1 MDTTVSGIGAVV
13 VAELRASGYME
24 STVGQYAKTIKALT
38 EFASG
43 REYSTGLGA
52 EFASMTTSVRTGR
65 FSRQR
70 RFDYRRLV
78 AVFDSY
84 VQTGRVNL
92 AVRGRGGG
100 GPRPEGSDFV
110 ALYAGWEA
118 EMGCRGLAPATREAY
133 GRVAR
138 SYLVFLEGRG
148 IAVLDGADGGSCPG
162 VFGIPTGSVGQVV
175 AVLGGVELSS
185 VPEVHRPHRS
195 GQCAESGWHQ
205 TFSRDSPRLGGCRRG
220 TGCSRLCVG
229 GGQRSRRCDHVA
241 RIIDGIEG
249 LRHRGAADG

>member
-13 VAELRASGYME
+13 VAELRAAGYME

-43 REYSTGLGA
+43 REYSTSLGA

-65 FSRQR
+65 FSAQR

-84 VQTGRVNL
+84 VQTGRVDL

-110 ALYAGWEA
+110 ALDAAWEA
-118 EMGCRGLAPATREAY
+118 EMDRRGLAPATREAY
-133 GRVAR
+133 GRWHAATWR
-138 SYLVFLEGRG
+138 SWKDAGSPCSTAPMAPVSWGFWNPYW
-148 IAVLDGADGGSCPG
+148 IGGP
-162 VFGIPTGSVGQVV
+162 
-175 AVLGGVELSS
+175 
-185 VPEVHRPHRS
+185 
-195 GQCAESGWHQ
+195 
-205 TFSRDSPRLGGCRRG
+205 
-220 TGCSRLCVG
+220 
-229 GGQRSRRCDHVA
+229 SRRCFGWCRILVHSSSSPVA
-241 RIIDGIEG
+241 PIWSMR
-249 LRHRGAADG
+249 

>member
-43 REYSTGLGA
+43 RGYSTSLGA

-65 FSRQR
+65 FSPQR

-78 AVFDSY
+78 TVFDSY
-84 VQTGRVNL
+84 VQTGRVDL

-110 ALYAGWEA
+110 ALDAAWEA
-118 EMGCRGLAPATREAY
+118 
-133 GRVAR
+133 
-138 SYLVFLEGRG
+138 
-148 IAVLDGADGGSCPG
+148 
-162 VFGIPTGSVGQVV
+162 
-175 AVLGGVELSS
+175 
-185 VPEVHRPHRS
+185 
-195 GQCAESGWHQ
+195 
-205 TFSRDSPRLGGCRRG
+205 
-220 TGCSRLCVG
+220 
-229 GGQRSRRCDHVA
+229 
-241 RIIDGIEG
+241 
-249 LRHRGAADG
+249 

>member
-1 MDTTVSGIGAVV
+1 MDMTGSGVGAVV
-13 VAELRASGYME
+13 VAELRAAGYME

-43 REYSTGLGA
+43 REYSTILGA

-65 FSRQR
+65 FSPQR

-78 AVFDSY
+78 TVFDSY

-92 AVRGRGGG
+92 SVRGRGGG
-100 GPRPEGSDFV
+100 GPRARGQR
-110 ALYAGWEA
+110 LRCAGRRLGGRDGPA
-118 EMGCRGLAPATREAY
+118 RSGTGHPRGLWKGGTWLPGVPGSTRYRIA
-133 GRVAR
+133 
-138 SYLVFLEGRG
+138 GRG
-148 IAVLDGADGGSCPG
+148 RWRQRPG
-162 VFGIPTGSVGQVV
+162 VLGIPTGPVGQVV

-205 TFSRDSPRLGGCRRG
+205 TLSRAGPRPG
-220 TGCSRLCVG
+220 
-229 GGQRSRRCDHVA
+229 
-241 RIIDGIEG
+241 
-249 LRHRGAADG
+249 

>member
-13 VAELRASGYME
+13 VAELRAAGYME

-43 REYSTGLGA
+43 REYSTSLGA

-65 FSRQR
+65 FSPQR

-84 VQTGRVNL
+84 VQTGRVDL

-110 ALYAGWEA
+110 ALDAAWEA
-118 EMGCRGLAPATREAY
+118 EMGRRGLAPATREAY

-148 IAVLDGADGGSCPG
+148 IAVLDGADGASVL
-162 VFGIPTGSVGQVV
+162 VFLESLLDRWAKSSLFWVVSNFRPFLKFTGRTDLVNALNLAGIKRFH
-175 AVLGGVELSS
+175 AI
-185 VPEVHRPHRS
+185 VPV
-195 GQCAESGWHQ
+195 
-205 TFSRDSPRLGGCRRG
+205 LGGCRRG
-220 TGCSRLCVG
+220 AGCSGLCVG
-229 GGQRSRRCDHVA
+229 GGQRAGRRDHLA
-241 RIIDGIEG
+241 RIIDGIAG
-249 LRHRGAADG
+249 LRHRRAADG

>member
-13 VAELRASGYME
+13 VAELRAAGYME

-43 REYSTGLGA
+43 REYSTSLGA

-65 FSRQR
+65 FSAQR

-84 VQTGRVNL
+84 VQTGRVDL

-110 ALYAGWEA
+110 ALDAAWEA
-118 EMGCRGLAPATREAY
+118 EMGRRGLAPATREAY

-148 IAVLDGADGGSCPG
+148 IAVLDGADGASVLAFLESLLDRWAKSSLFWVVSNFRPFLKFTGRTDL
-162 VFGIPTGSVGQVV
+162 VNALNLAGIKRFHAIVP
-175 AVLGGVELSS
+175 VLG
-185 VPEVHRPHRS
+185 R
-195 GQCAESGWHQ
+195 
-205 TFSRDSPRLGGCRRG
+205 CRRG
-220 TGCSRLCVG
+220 AGCSGLCVG
-229 GGQRSRRCDHVA
+229 GGQRAGRRDHLA
-241 RIIDGIEG
+241 RIIDGIAG
-249 LRHRGAADG
+249 L